1 MSVEERI
8 LIELN
13 PRERRLY
20 DRLRARVVKPEV
32 AATSGV
38 RDLLLLMPDLTVL
51 LFRLMRDDRVPMG
64 SKAIAFLG
72 LAYVFSPIAL
82 IPEIF
87 LGPLGL
93 LDDILVVGLALSQ
106 LVNHVHPDIVRSHW
120 SGHGDALNAIQRVVA
135 FIESNLK
142 TPLRSAMKWLG
153 A

>member
-1 MSVEERI
+1 MSGEERI

-20 DRLRARVVKPEV
+20 DRLRARVVKPELAV
-32 AATSGV
+32 TSGV

-72 LAYVFSPIAL
+72 LAYVFSPIDL

-135 FIESNLK
+135 
-142 TPLRSAMKWLG
+142 
-153 A
+153 

>member
-1 MSVEERI
+1 MSGEERI

-20 DRLRARVVKPEV
+20 DRLRARVVKPEL

-72 LAYVFSPIAL
+72 LAYVFSPIDL